1 MFTVVDVAYILAG
14 RSESDSGAKILT
26 PELKGTE
33 VSNLLNV
40 TT

>member
-1 MFTVVDVAYILAG
+1 MVEVAYIRAG

-33 VSNLLNV
+33 VSYLLDV
-40 TT
+40 TA